1 MPTPASFDYNNIAK
15 KKAQKGLG
23 NTVYF
28 VPTDRVATFGQIN
41 STSSTDPG
49 MTVTVDTDHLFD
61 ETEGFRTGY
70 TTQDYSQLS
79 GDTTGEVGSRSVEF
93 KAEVFI
99 PGNDAELSEFAGN
112 AINED
117 FLVLLKDPNCE
128 NGQVMQ
134 LGTHC
139 SPAKFS
145 GKFTSGTI
153 KDGKKGW
160 MFEIEYTGNLLF
172 YTGDITLKP

>member
-1 MPTPASFDYNNIAK
+1 MPASSFNYKTIAK
-15 KKAQKGLG
+15 KRANKGLG

-28 VPTDRVATFGQIN
+28 VPTDRVETFGQIN
-41 STSSTDPG
+41 STAATTAG
-49 MTVTVDTDHLFD
+49 ATVTVDTDHEFAVG
-61 ETEGFRTGY
+61 EGFRTAY
-70 TTQDYSQLS
+70 TSQDFSQLN
-79 GDTTGEVGSRSVEF
+79 GETTGESGSRSIDW

-99 PGNDAELSEFAGN
+99 PGNDAELSEFANN

-117 FLVLLKDPNCE
+117 FLFLAKDPNCE

-139 SPAKFS
+139 SPAKFT

-160 MFEIEYTGNLLF
+160 MFEVEYTGALLF
-172 YTGDITLKP
+172 YTGDITIKA